1 MNIIKKKKTKR
12 YKKYRPKN
20 DIDRK
25 EKRLEIHVKYCLRGS
40 VDSEAMVNRIH
51 AMHREKCPVYKSVSG
66 CIKVTTELEFIKNN
80 P

>member
-1 MNIIKKKKTKR
+1 MATSS
-12 YKKYRPKN
+12 YLETTVQGEVE
-20 DIDRK
+20 K
-25 EKRLEIHVKYCLRGS
+25 EDGVLVLRRIHVKYCLRGS